1 MRIDTQVICNMP
13 TGTPV
18 YGFRLTNSIGAV
30 VELTNWGSRWLS
42 AIVPDRNGEMANV
55 LVSPTDLLS
64 DEFYMGAIVGRFA
77 NRIGGACLCIDGQT
91 YELEKNDGQNTNHG
105 GFSGFDRMLWD
116 WEVLDEGVRFTRLS
130 PDEEG
135 GYPGNVRITVEYRWN
150 DDNELSI
157 RYYGTTDRA
166 TYLNLTNHAYFN
178 LGGKG
183 EKITEHMLRIPSHTM
198 LDTTPQFIPTGKRV
212 KVDGTPFDFTSAKPI
227 GQDLYADHEQLKW
240 NKGYNHCYVLKTE
253 KSPDMVEAARL
264 SEPTTGRNRPA
275 LRTALHCRL
284 LRPPRHRRLPRSA
297 ILSRHAIASRF
308 PLLPV
313 ASWGGISANYGVP
326 VRYGIRL
333 HITNTPQNA
342 CWLFPNAIKSS
353 DINNRLSAFIQ
364 YAPNLIQ
371 PILYRCQ

>member
-1 MRIDTQVICNMP
+1 
-13 TGTPV
+13 
-18 YGFRLTNSIGAV
+18 
-30 VELTNWGSRWLS
+30 
-42 AIVPDRNGEMANV
+42 MANV

-64 DEFYMGAIVGRFA
+64 DEFYMGASWAALPTASEAHASVSTGKPTNWKKTTDRTPTMA
-77 NRIGGACLCIDGQT
+77 ASPVSTACCGIG
-91 YELEKNDGQNTNHG
+91 
-105 GFSGFDRMLWD
+105 
-116 WEVLDEGVRFTRLS
+116 EVLDEGVRFTRLS

-264 SEPTTGRNRPA
+264 SEPTTGRSPDGKTD
-275 LRTALHCRL
+275 LPSVLLYTAGYYVHPDTAVCLEAQYYPDTPSHPDFPSCL
-284 LRPPRHRRLPRSA
+284 LRPGEEYRKLRCSGSIRNKTSHHQ
-297 ILSRHAIASRF
+297 HAPKMRVGF
-308 PLLPV
+308 FQTL
-313 ASWGGISANYGVP
+313 
-326 VRYGIRL
+326 
-333 HITNTPQNA
+333 
-342 CWLFPNAIKSS
+342 
-353 DINNRLSAFIQ
+353 
-364 YAPNLIQ
+364 
-371 PILYRCQ
+371 

>member
-30 VELTNWGSRWLS
+30 VELTNWGARWLS
-42 AIVPDRNGEMANV
+42 AIVPDRNGEMVNV

-105 GFSGFDRMLWD
+105 GFSGFDRRLWD
-116 WEVLDEGVRFTRLS
+116 WEVLDNGVRFTRLS
-130 PDEEG
+130 PDGEG
-135 GYPGNVRITVEYRWN
+135 GYPGNVHVTVEYRWN

-183 EKITEHMLRIPSHTM
+183 EKITGHVLRIPSHTI

-264 SEPTTGRNRPA
+264 SEPTTA
-275 LRTALHCRL
+275 A
-284 LRPPRHRRLPRSA
+284 A
-297 ILSRHAIASRF
+297 
-308 PLLPV
+308 
-313 ASWGGISANYGVP
+313 
-326 VRYGIRL
+326 
-333 HITNTPQNA
+333 
-342 CWLFPNAIKSS
+342 
-353 DINNRLSAFIQ
+353 
-364 YAPNLIQ
+364 
-371 PILYRCQ
+371 